1 MSENTMP
8 TKKDRRL
15 RLSIRGRHI
24 MEGYMFISIWIIGF
38 LAFMAY
44 PLGLSLYY
52 SFNNLELTQGGLQPT
67 YAGLTHYRAA
77 FGSDIAFRPRLFETL
92 EMMVTQVPLILI
104 FSMFCALLLNRHFK
118 GRGFFRGVFFL
129 PVIIASGAILREL
142 LEQGAAKLPI
152 FLDYDL
158 FNQLSTFIPYDIL
171 ENLLIYADSLTLV
184 MWDAGVQ
191 ILIFIAG
198 LQTISPSLYEAAKCD
213 GATKWESFWKITFPM
228 IIPMLFVNTLYTVV
242 NSFTKSNNSVM
253 TYIMD
258 SVFKSNNYAYGSAL
272 GWIYF
277 IFIAIVLGIIFIIFR
292 KSLTAS
298 DSKG

>member
-1 MSENTMP
+1 MS
-8 TKKDRRL
+8 KKKG
-15 RLSIRGRHI
+15 LSIRGRHI
-24 MEGYMFISIWIIGF
+24 LEGYMFISIWVIGF
-38 LAFMAY
+38 LVFMAY
-44 PLGLSLYY
+44 PLGLSLFY
-52 SFNNLELTQGGLQPT
+52 SINNLELTQGGLQPT
-67 YAGLTHYRAA
+67 YTGLTHYRAA
-77 FGSDIAFRPRLFETL
+77 FGSDIAFRPLLIDTMQTML
-92 EMMVTQVPLILI
+92 TQVPLILI

-118 GRGFFRGVFFL
+118 GRGLFRGIFFL

-152 FLDYDL
+152 FLNYNL
-158 FNQLSTFIPYDIL
+158 FYQLRTFIPGDIL
-171 ENLLIYADSLTLV
+171 ENLLTYADMLTLV

-228 IIPMLFVNTLYTVV
+228 IMPMIFVNTLYTVV
-242 NSFTKSNNSVM
+242 NSFTKADNSVM

-277 IFIAIVLGIIFIIFR
+277 TLITIVLGLVFLVFR
-292 KSLTAS
+292 KSLSAS
-298 DSKG
+298 DSRG